1 MPSVVLEITGDSSS
15 AIKAMSQVGNAQSE
29 LSSTAKK
36 ASDDQRKGAKSVADA
51 NKTVNNS
58 IKELNKSIIQTATN
72 ILSVGAAA
80 SALKS
85 LGANVLNTRAEFQKF
100 EAVLTNTLGSNSLAQ
115 TALKNIQEFASK
127 TPFGVKE
134 LTEDFVKLANTGFK
148 PTTAEM
154 TKLGDL
160 AASQG
165 KSFDMLTEA
174 LIDAQTGEFERLKEF
189 GIRASKEGDKVTLSF
204 KDQKVQ
210 VDNNN
215 ESIRNAILAFGD
227 LEGVAG
233 GMAAISETLGGKIS
247 NLDDN
252 IDALYN
258 NLGENTEGVFGVV
271 ISAFNDLLGTVN
283 NASSAINEMRRNLK
297 AEGFEETFVEK
308 LFPTNE
314 VTGAALAAQ
323 TLVNQIKSGA
333 EETKNFKDATKELET
348 AQIALGSKLRVGQ
361 IDQRQYDA
369 ALAITNKG
377 LKDLSESSLAYDK
390 DLEKGNKPKQATT
403 DHIKKMQKANDD
415 FAKSLE
421 NLSKKAKE
429 AENAGL
435 SGTEKINAD
444 LEQALKT
451 VDEIE
456 KKLIEDG
463 IKAEGAGFKLEQE
476 QLDQL
481 NTLRVSAQRDANEK
495 LLKLQKES
503 YEKAKK
509 DQEDADKDAIDQANQ
524 MVDENQKI
532 LEDANKAKIL
542 LTKEGTKERL
552 DAEIEAIETERDF
565 ILQNTTLTNDQRII
579 LVQETLQKIAD
590 LRKGYIEKQP
600 SKLADLLGI
609 SDEELEKV
617 KDGLS
622 KVADQLKQFFS
633 DQIARRQELLDKE
646 LELNEQSKEAQE
658 DKISDLQSRLDEE
671 LDLQK
676 RGLANNVDAIRQQI
690 ADEEAARQAGLENE
704 KRIREEKRKLQLQQ
718 LVVDSLGQASSLLSA
733 GATLFAEGAFSGPVG
748 IVTSIATIAGMVAAF
763 LALKAQIQQVTQQ
776 GFKEGGYTGDYG
788 VNEVAGAVHGQE
800 FVSTART
807 TKKHR
812 PILEAL
818 HKEDYSHLTIKDLM
832 PILEGTGVTFNGDV
846 LKEIRSDQASYN
858 HRKAEEP
865 MRLISAMEATNK
877 NINKFFE
884 HYKKQPKPPI
894 IHPDGS
900 IEIKDGNT
908 TRRIRKR

>member
-1 MPSVVLEITGDSSS
+1 MAEVVLKITGDSSD
-15 AIKAMSQVGNAQSE
+15 AVAALNQVGNKFEDVGKAN
-29 LSSTAKK
+29 KK
-36 ASDDQRKGAKSVADA
+36 ASDSFKTGSKAAVDA
-51 NKTVNNS
+51 NKAVNS
-58 IKELNKSIIQTATN
+58 SLTDLNKSIVSTAAN
-72 ILSVGAAA
+72 ILSIGAAA
-80 SALKS
+80 AYIKS
-85 LGANVLNTRAEFQKF
+85 LATNVLNTRAEFQKF

-115 TALKNIQEFASK
+115 TALKNIQEFAAK

-134 LTEDFVKLANTGFK
+134 LTESFVKLANTGFK
-148 PTTAEM
+148 PTTVEL

-160 AASQG
+160 ASSQG

-174 LIDAQTGEFERLKEF
+174 VIDAQTGEFERLKEF
-189 GIRASKEGDKVTLSF
+189 GIRASKAGDQVTLSF

-215 ESIRNAILAFGD
+215 ESIRNAIVAFGD

-271 ISAFNDLLGTVN
+271 IDALNTMLGTVN
-283 NASSAINEMRRNLK
+283 EASSAINEMRRNLK
-297 AEGFEETFVEK
+297 SEGFEETFLEK

-323 TLVNQIKSGA
+323 GLVNQIKSAA

-390 DLEKGNKPKQATT
+390 DLEKGKKPKQATT
-403 DHIKKMQKANDD
+403 DQIKKMQKANDD

-463 IKAEGAGFKLEQE
+463 IKAKGAGFKLEQE

-495 LLKLQKES
+495 LLKLQTES

-565 ILQNTTLTNDQRII
+565 ILDNTQLTADERTII
-579 LVQETLQKIAD
+579 IQESIQKIAD
-590 LRKGYIEKQP
+590 IQKDFEEKQP
-600 SKLADLLGI
+600 SNLAKLLGI
-609 SDEELEKV
+609 TDEQLAKVKEQLLKAGEQLKKLVDDNFAAQNKILDDQLALNDERKKGREDSIKDLQSQLDEELE
-617 KDGLS
+617 L
-622 KVADQLKQFFS
+622 
-633 DQIARRQELLDKE
+633 QEK
-646 LELNEQSKEAQE
+646 
-658 DKISDLQSRLDEE
+658 
-671 LDLQK
+671 
-676 RGLANNVDAIRQQI
+676 GLANNVDLIKQQI
-690 ADEEAARQAGLENE
+690 ADEQAAKQADLENE
-704 KRIREEKRKLQLQQ
+704 KRIKEEKKKLALAQLAI
-718 LVVDSLGQASSLLSA
+718 DT
-733 GATLFAEGAFSGPVG
+733 ATQVSG
-748 IVTSIATIAGMVAAF
+748 IVTASAEIFKTFSAIPFVGIP
-763 LALKAQIQQVTQQ
+763 LAIGVIGLMIGSFIRAKAQAVQAINS
-776 GFKEGGYTGDYG
+776 GFKDGGYTGDVG
-788 VNEVAGAVHGQE
+788 TNEVAGNVHGQE
-800 FVSTART
+800 FVSTAKT

-812 PILEAL
+812 PLLEAL
-818 HKEDYSHLTIKDLM
+818 HKEDYSHLTIKDLS
-832 PILEGTGVTFNGDV
+832 PLLAGTGVVFNKDV
-846 LKEIRSDQASYN
+846 LQEIKVDQSNYASKQSEGPN
-858 HRKAEEP
+858 K
-865 MRLISAMEATNK
+865 LLTAMEATNK
-877 NINKFFE
+877 NINKFFN
-884 HYKKQPKPPI
+884 HYKNQPKPPI
-894 IHPDGS
+894 INPDGS
-900 IEIKDGNT
+900 KTERIGNT
-908 TRRIRKR
+908 VRHTRKK